1 MKAKVSKKKYFL
13 FKMLEIVLAILPLVG
28 LVLVRH
34 EKYIYSVGS
43 AIELSA
49 GAVIALVIIVG
60 TFFKKLH
67 LNGIAWSIM
76 LLIMSW
82 FLRALIDDLIVI
94 LLCLTIGLIASKIA
108 GYFAEEE
115 SERVKMER
123 GAIKTAEVLQSMQNS
138 GRV

>member
-1 MKAKVSKKKYFL
+1 MKDKVSKKRYLL
-13 FKMLEIVLAILPLVG
+13 FKALEVVLAILPLVG
-28 LVLVRH
+28 LVLIRH

-67 LNGIAWSIM
+67 LSGIAWSIM

-108 GYFAEEE
+108 GYFAGEEK
-115 SERVKMER
+115 ERVTIER
-123 GAIKTAEVLQSMQNS
+123 NAKETAKALQAMQGS